1 MKKNITYCGHIGII
15 GRTNVGKSSIL
26 NKLINNKISITSKK
40 SGTTINNII
49 GIKTIQQYQYIY
61 IDTPGIEIKKKY
73 FKKNILNKNN
83 YLKLIIFVISTIK
96 WLEPEEKILKI
107 LKKINI
113 STILVINKIDYI
125 NNKKILLPFINK
137 IKKKYNFIAIIPISA
152 KTGENIDALNTII
165 KNNIPQSKYIYSKN
179 EITPLSKKFL
189 ISEIIREKLIR
200 FLNQEIPYLIKVII
214 ESYYIDKFKICNIVA
229 SIFTKN
235 LRQKKIIIG
244 KNGKKIK
251 MCHYL
256 SKKDIEK
263 LLNMKVKLYLKIKL
277 FNLTQ

>member
-26 NKLINNKISITSKK
+26 NKLINNKISITSTK

-107 LKKINI
+107 LKRINI

-125 NNKKILLPFINK
+125 INF
-137 IKKKYNFIAIIPISA
+137 N
-152 KTGENIDALNTII
+152 
-165 KNNIPQSKYIYSKN
+165 
-179 EITPLSKKFL
+179 
-189 ISEIIREKLIR
+189 
-200 FLNQEIPYLIKVII
+200 VI
-214 ESYYIDKFKICNIVA
+214 
-229 SIFTKN
+229 
-235 LRQKKIIIG
+235 
-244 KNGKKIK
+244 
-251 MCHYL
+251 
-256 SKKDIEK
+256 
-263 LLNMKVKLYLKIKL
+263 
-277 FNLTQ
+277 